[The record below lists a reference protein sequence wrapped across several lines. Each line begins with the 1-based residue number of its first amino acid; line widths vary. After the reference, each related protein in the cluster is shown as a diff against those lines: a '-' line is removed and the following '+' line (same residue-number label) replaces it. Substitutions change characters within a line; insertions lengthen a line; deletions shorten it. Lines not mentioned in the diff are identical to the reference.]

1 MEPSLL
7 IVTILIPISLALSAM
22 SSASTI
28 GACAARLMAAAC
40 LPRRARSRL
49 APLAAAVVPAGL
61 SEGALM
67 LVDAVSSARTEVG
80 GGIRD
85 ELVCFV
91 SSQYQPP
98 LECPSSSRFLCDP
111 QPLHPSCRGNLIFL
125 HPLVLL
131 K

>member
-111 QPLHPSCRGNLIFL
+111 QPLHPSCRGGW
-125 HPLVLL
+125 
-131 K
+131 